1 MVFIIALLVCL
12 LAVALTITVGVIGF
26 SGIDGGHPIVITL
39 CTNTYWLVKF
49 LDIQKIL
56 ETAFIHLILSTVCS
70 IVVLVMLISLVLKLK
85 NLEPVTIRDK
95 IKILLYIFA
104 SLTVYFAVVPGA
116 YYLTF

>member
-26 SGIDGGHPIVITL
+26 SGIDGGNPIVTL
-39 CTNTYWLVKF
+39 CTIPYWFVKF

-95 IKILLYIFA
+95 IKVLLYIFA